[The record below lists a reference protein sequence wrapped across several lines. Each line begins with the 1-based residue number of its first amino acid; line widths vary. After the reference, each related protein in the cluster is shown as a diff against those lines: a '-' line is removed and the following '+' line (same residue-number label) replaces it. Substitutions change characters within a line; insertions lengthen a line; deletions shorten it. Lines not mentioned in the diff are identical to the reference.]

1 MRQCGEP
8 TYLLRRPPMGTSEHK
23 LPPISNDSRSIAVKS
38 FEKANSAI
46 STEHFDYAIKLLLE
60 CCRRDPG
67 NFLFR
72 QTLRRTQKAKFNN
85 NLRGSRLAFFTT
97 LRLRTKL
104 KQAEHSRDYL
114 KVLDLGEQI
123 LSKNP
128 WDIGVQKDMAEA
140 ADALGL
146 LDMAIFMLDQ
156 ARQKDPKN
164 PTINRMLARYFEKRG
179 NFSHAINLWA
189 MVKEAVPGDV
199 EADHKVKDLTASETI
214 QRGGYAEATAE
225 QLADG
230 EETPLASPKMMQAVD
245 QAEKIV
251 RETDALLARIQTNP
265 SDPSLYL
272 KLAEAYRRT
281 NQTERVRATIEQG
294 LGPTGNDFRLTTE
307 LMEIDLE
314 PFRRNFA
321 LAEQKIKKAEAG
333 EEDSRHS
340 LEDLKKIH
348 KKLLKEINSREIE
361 LFRVR
366 ADRYPQDFG
375 YRMELGIRL
384 AESDQLDAAISEFQ
398 QVRKDAR
405 LGWKACLHLGLCFK
419 KRNNWRLAQ
428 RNLEEALASLP
439 PNDEASK
446 KEVLF
451 QLASGFA
458 EAGELQRAIDLG
470 HDLANIDFGYKQIGK
485 LLDAWEDRL
494 QEA

>member
-1 MRQCGEP
+1 
-8 TYLLRRPPMGTSEHK
+8 MGTSEHK
-23 LPPISNDSRSIAVKS
+23 LPAVSADSRAIAVKS

-46 STEHFDYAIKLLLE
+46 STQHYDYAIKLLLE
-60 CCRRDPG
+60 CCRRDPA

-72 QTLRRTQKAKFNN
+72 QTLRRTQKAKYNN
-85 NLRGSRLAFFTT
+85 NLRGSRLAVLTT
-97 LRLRTKL
+97 LRIRTKL
-104 KQAEHSRDYL
+104 KQAEHSRDYA
-114 KVLDLGEQI
+114 KVLDYGEQI

-146 LDMAIFMLDQ
+146 LDMAIFLLDQ
-156 ARQKDPKN
+156 ARHKDPKH
-164 PTINRMLARYFEKRG
+164 PTLNRMLARFFEKRG
-179 NFSHAINLWA
+179 NFTHAINLWA

-225 QLADG
+225 QLAG
-230 EETPLASPKMMQAVD
+230 EDETPLASPKMMSA
-245 QAEKIV
+245 AETAERSV
-251 RETDALLARIQTNP
+251 RDTDALLARIQTNP
-265 SDPSLYL
+265 TDPQLYL

-281 NQTERVRATIEQG
+281 NQMDRVRATIEQG
-294 LGPTGNDFRLTTE
+294 LAPTGNDFRLTTE

-314 PFRRNFA
+314 PFKRNLS

-340 LEDLKKIH
+340 LEDLKKIRA
-348 KKLLKEINSREIE
+348 KLTKEINSREIE
-361 LFRVR
+361 LFRIR
-366 ADRYPQDFG
+366 ADRYPQDSS
-375 YRMELGIRL
+375 YRLELGTRL
-384 AESDQLDAAISEFQ
+384 AETDQLDAAITEFQ

-405 LGWKACLHLGLCFK
+405 HGWKACLQLGLCFK

-439 PNDEASK
+439 PNDEIAR

-451 QLASGFA
+451 QLATGFA
-458 EAGELQRAIDLG
+458 DAGELQRAIDLG
-470 HDLANIDFGYKQIGK
+470 NDLANIDFGYKQIVKQIDG
-485 LLDAWEDRL
+485 WQERI